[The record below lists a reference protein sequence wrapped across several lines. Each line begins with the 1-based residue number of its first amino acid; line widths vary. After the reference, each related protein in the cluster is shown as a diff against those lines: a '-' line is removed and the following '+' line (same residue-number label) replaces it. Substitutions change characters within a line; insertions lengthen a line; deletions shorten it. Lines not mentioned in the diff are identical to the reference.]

1 MIEVR
6 TPSRLHF
13 GLLSYGN
20 DAQTRQFGGVGLMV
34 KRPDVKICIEP
45 SATYSGTGRLSD
57 RAVGFARRFAQG
69 AVASGLVTEVPP
81 VAIRV
86 QRVPRPHT
94 GLGTGTQ
101 LGMAVGRA
109 LASLLERDDLTVA
122 ELAGLVGRGQR
133 SAVGAHGC
141 FGGGFIVEGGKADA
155 ESLSPK
161 VIQHPFP
168 QQWRV
173 VLVRPAQL
181 HGITGERE
189 QQAFERMPP
198 LPGEMTDR
206 MCRLVLLGL
215 APAVVET
222 DLDRFGNALYE
233 LQRLAGQS
241 FKSAQ
246 GGVYAH
252 PLLDQ
257 MVTFIRDQGFH
268 GIGQSSW
275 GPTLYAISGDQDESE
290 WLAARVQRKF
300 GLEAGEVLITE
311 PDNRGA
317 KVCRV
322 GSPVSIACR

>member
-20 DAQTRQFGGVGLMV
+20 DTQARQFGGVGLMV

-57 RAVGFARRFAQG
+57 RAVGFARRFAQE
-69 AVASGLVTEVPP
+69 AVASGLVAEVPP

-155 ESLSPK
+155 E
-161 VIQHPFP
+161 
-168 QQWRV
+168 
-173 VLVRPAQL
+173 
-181 HGITGERE
+181 
-189 QQAFERMPP
+189 
-198 LPGEMTDR
+198 
-206 MCRLVLLGL
+206 
-215 APAVVET
+215 
-222 DLDRFGNALYE
+222 
-233 LQRLAGQS
+233 
-241 FKSAQ
+241 
-246 GGVYAH
+246 
-252 PLLDQ
+252 
-257 MVTFIRDQGFH
+257 
-268 GIGQSSW
+268 
-275 GPTLYAISGDQDESE
+275 
-290 WLAARVQRKF
+290 
-300 GLEAGEVLITE
+300 
-311 PDNRGA
+311 
-317 KVCRV
+317 
-322 GSPVSIACR
+322 